1 MPAKTKYTVEELKEE
16 ITELKLSDIRK
27 DITSLK
33 QEFGEKLDKL
43 IGHVE
48 KTNGSVAKV
57 TEQSYR
63 LEQLQSIHREEDAK
77 HWSRLEKID
86 EETKVIR
93 WVSKKPKI
101 ILILSLALLYSMAVP
116 EIRALFA
123 DLIKT
128 IF

>member
-77 HWSRLEKID
+77 HWARLEKID

>member
-77 HWSRLEKID
+77 HWGRLEKID